1 MTAALTKLAFLVIL
15 AFIMCLPEFFTLN
28 RVLHVSVVCARSLL
42 CGGEDSTC
50 TGHEE
55 HKRADRRNMTQAEC
69 YVCKADVNISTLHT
83 NCSTLGETFSFEVS
97 ITIQQNIITSENLS
111 LLGHYNHSSYYLV
124 LFDELEIN
132 NMSRDSLVY
141 YSPSED
147 TDTYSYCLFWISI
160 LSGGLP
166 WKPSKEWRHVLWGA
180 WVSLLCV
187 VLLLIIITVTR
198 EIICKQKNQTFYFSD
213 KVQIHPCNY
222 ADRIQKIAGKKHQ
235 DVINIKAFSVKTRFT
250 HSWSALSA
258 IEEVDTPDS
267 TRVQ

>member
-166 WKPSKEWRHVLWGA
+166 WKPSK
-180 WVSLLCV
+180 
-187 VLLLIIITVTR
+187 
-198 EIICKQKNQTFYFSD
+198 D